1 VLLVGKF
8 AGELELRLPE
18 YLIAPVGDFRVL
30 VHPVTSF
37 GLRRWRKTGEMMG
50 LLKGEVDMWRVPGI
64 ITSYGSKRRNKRED
78 LYRQTFWAYYAAIER
93 RKQRGQKGGRGLLV
107 ETAKILEKEYGWAA
121 DTDSYIVRRYL
132 DRAEK
137 IWHVSAR

>member
-93 RKQRGQKGGRGLLV
+93 RKQRGQKGGEGLARRDG
-107 ETAKILEKEYGWAA
+107 E
-121 DTDSYIVRRYL
+121 DSRKGIRMGC
-132 DRAEK
+132 
-137 IWHVSAR
+137 